1 MKNRSI
7 FELESM
13 SLDDLNDND
22 LLIVFDIT
30 NPVCEQERALLRTC
44 TSTKSLSVGD
54 LKKYL
59 QK

>member
-1 MKNRSI
+1 
-7 FELESM
+7 M